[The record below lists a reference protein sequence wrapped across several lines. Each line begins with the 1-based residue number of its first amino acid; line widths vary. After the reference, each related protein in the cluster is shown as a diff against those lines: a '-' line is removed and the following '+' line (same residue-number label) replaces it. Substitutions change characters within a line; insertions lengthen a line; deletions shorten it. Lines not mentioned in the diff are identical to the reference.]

1 MKYLFIYA
9 FFLLSFGKVFSQV
22 QVGIYHSGTSAQI
35 GVGTDIEKKFF
46 GELRFLAPDRLELDL
61 GVEAIGQY
69 NFYRSEWY
77 NLHGGVMLGF
87 FGNFRIG
94 PEASIGLPFGTTIK
108 PISSFK
114 RLGIL
119 MEATPYLLGDQ
130 VFLRGNL
137 GLRMRLGGD

>member
-1 MKYLFIYA
+1 MKHILIFA
-9 FFLLSFGKVFSQV
+9 FAFLCFSRAFSQV
-22 QVGIYHSGTSAQI
+22 QVGIYHSGLSAQI

-61 GVEAIGQY
+61 GIEAIGQY

-87 FGNFRIG
+87 FGDFGIG

-108 PISSFK
+108 PISTFR